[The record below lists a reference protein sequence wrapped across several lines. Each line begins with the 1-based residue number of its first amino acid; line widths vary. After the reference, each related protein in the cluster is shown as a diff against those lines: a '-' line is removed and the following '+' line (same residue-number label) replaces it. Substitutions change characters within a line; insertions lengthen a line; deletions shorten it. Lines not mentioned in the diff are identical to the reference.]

1 MENGVAPRL
10 WLQSQFEQCGAHQ
23 ALNLDQEGLVGFDEA
38 IGKGGAAS
46 GVECALVQGAAV
58 GCEDAVGG
66 VGCGALKGDEVGP
79 LAQ

>member
-1 MENGVAPRL
+1 MAQSSRL
-10 WLQSQFEQCGAHQ
+10 LWYTQFEQCGAHQ

-66 VGCGALKGDEVGP
+66 IGCGALKGDEVGP